1 MPKKCHLSKETY
13 SIFNFFS
20 YLGLEKNKTHIA
32 KILENICQKDD
43 QKSFEELFKLF
54 HERLLGFCIHYIKDR
69 EAAEEIVSNVFL
81 RIWIKR
87 KELSHVQNLE
97 TYLFIAVK
105 NQSINYT
112 KQFSN
117 YRIVYLEETGSHQL
131 LNTNDP
137 GKELEKRELIFKMNE
152 AIETLPKQC
161 KIIFTLIKEDGLK
174 YKEVAQILDISPRTV
189 ETQLVRAL
197 QKLDKIIS
205 PYIHTQKTSPKSKT
219 KSIQVIKSIL
229 FSILF

>member
-1 MPKKCHLSKETY
+1 MKESK
-13 SIFNFFS
+13 I
-20 YLGLEKNKTHIA
+20 HIA
-32 KILENICQKDD
+32 EILENICQRDD

-54 HERLLGFCIHYIKDR
+54 HERLLIFCTHYIKDR
-69 EAAEEIVSNVFL
+69 QAAEEIVSNVFL
-81 RIWIKR
+81 KIWIKR
-87 KELSHVQNLE
+87 NELSHVQNLE

-117 YRIVYLEETGSHQL
+117 YRIVYLEETGNLQL

-137 GKELEKRELIFKMNE
+137 GKELERRELIFKMNE

-189 ETQLVRAL
+189 ETQLVRAMK
-197 QKLDKIIS
+197 KLDKILS
-205 PYIHTQKTSPKSKT
+205 PYIHPHKTPPKNNALS
-219 KSIQVIKSIL
+219 VIKSVL
-229 FSILF
+229 FSVLY